1 MGSKLYDRYK
11 NEHIKMEKA
20 HQELLRMIAII
31 NKFTEALK
39 DDYTLINVTDY
50 RDFPTEEGITAKH
63 NLNAKDWPNSQQLI
77 GQLADMLKAYN
88 KAKEYWNDLPP
99 EEQKLVNPPLLPKP
113 E

>member
-11 NEHIKMEKA
+11 NEHIKMEEA
-20 HQELLRMIAII
+20 HKELLRMIETIA
-31 NKFTEALK
+31 KFVEALK
-39 DDYTLINVTDY
+39 DDYTLIKVTDY
-50 RDFPTEEGITAKH
+50 KDFPTEEGITAKH

-88 KAKEYWNDLPP
+88 KAKNYWNSLPP